1 MMERLEHANLC
12 VHDID
17 AVVRFLMT
25 AFPDFTI
32 RKDAMDPDGSRW
44 VHVGNDETYIALNQA
59 KPGLRFSAP
68 VEAVVMRG
76 LSKEPVKRYADVI
89 AFAQDFCEASQQPAE
104 QEKTGF
110 GAKFASMFR
119 KKS

>member
-1 MMERLEHANLC
+1 
-12 VHDID
+12 
-17 AVVRFLMT
+17 
-25 AFPDFTI
+25 
-32 RKDAMDPDGSRW
+32 
-44 VHVGNDETYIALNQA
+44 
-59 KPGLRFSAP
+59 

-89 AFAQDFCEASQQPAE
+89 AFAQDFCEASQLPAE

-119 KKS
+119 KKT